1 MRNHVAVSYFTAVI
15 AAEGDK
21 WRTRDVEIEDAA
33 SLEDLADTLSV
44 VGFEDEPVL
53 AVIEHEDE
61 WFALVRIDGEEEPRV
76 FVSDLAAASRG
87 TFAEVLSAA
96 EDVDS
101 PMLLA
106 GGADDPEDKDD
117 EDDDTQ
123 VLEEPPAL
131 SVVEEDVEVD
141 LGDLDDE
148 EPSAPPPWAGHAD
161 LLADYGVS
169 GELMVELCGEHAGA
183 PAAALAEVGE
193 VAGFRELL
201 HALR

>member
-1 MRNHVAVSYFTAVI
+1 MSYFTAVI

-44 VGFEDEPVL
+44 VGYDDEPVV

-61 WFALVRIDGEEEPRV
+61 WFALVRIDGEEEPRL

-87 TFAEVLSAA
+87 AFAEVLASAA
-96 EDVDS
+96 DVDS
-101 PMLLA
+101 PLLTA
-106 GGADDPEDKDD
+106 GGADDPGED
-117 EDDDTQ
+117 EDEDVDTQ
-123 VLEEPPAL
+123 LLDGTPGL
-131 SVVEEDVEVD
+131 TVVEDDVEVD

-148 EPSAPPPWAGHAD
+148 EPEAPPPWAGHAD

-169 GELMVELCGEHAGA
+169 GELMVALCEEHPGD

-193 VAGFRELL
+193 VAGFSELL
-201 HALR
+201 DALR

>member
-1 MRNHVAVSYFTAVI
+1 VAVSYFTAVI

-44 VGFEDEPVL
+44 VGFDDEPVL

-87 TFAEVLSAA
+87 TFAEVLAA
-96 EDVDS
+96 AADVDS
-101 PMLLA
+101 PLLVA
-106 GGADDPEDKDD
+106 DGGDDPDENEE

-123 VLEEPPAL
+123 LLEDTPGL
-131 SVVEEDVEVD
+131 SVVEDDVEVD

-148 EPSAPPPWAGHAD
+148 EPEAPPAWAGHAD

-169 GELMVELCGEHAGA
+169 AELMVEACEEHAGD
-183 PAAALAEVGE
+183 PAAALAAVGE
-193 VAGFRELL
+193 VAGFGELL
-201 HALR
+201 DALR

>member
-1 MRNHVAVSYFTAVI
+1 VAVSYFTAVI

-44 VGFEDEPVL
+44 VGYADEPVV

-61 WFALVRIDGEEEPRV
+61 WFALVRIDGEEEPRL

-87 TFAEVLSAA
+87 AFAEVLASAA
-96 EDVDS
+96 DVDS
-101 PMLLA
+101 PLLTA
-106 GGADDPEDKDD
+106 SGADDPDED
-117 EDDDTQ
+117 EDDDTHL
-123 VLEEPPAL
+123 LEDAPGL
-131 SVVEEDVEVD
+131 TVVEDEVEVD
-141 LGDLDDE
+141 LGDLDEE
-148 EPSAPPPWAGHAD
+148 EPEAPPPWAGHAD

-169 GELMVELCGEHAGA
+169 GELLVGLCEEHAGD

-193 VAGFRELL
+193 VAGFGELL
-201 HALR
+201 DALR